1 MTNYLYMDIETIP
14 AQSNS
19 ARDYLARSAKVD
31 SRLKDP
37 AKIEAARADAEADAL
52 AKTSFDG
59 WFGHVIAIAVAR
71 DDGEIITSCAR
82 TLDEEANLIRGLFA
96 GLDVYHRPTIVGHN
110 VAGFDVPFLT
120 RRAVSLGIPL
130 PPSVCWPR
138 DPKPWDRQIN
148 DTMTMAAGVKDRIGL
163 DRLCNAL
170 GIAGKDGFD
179 GSQVAEA
186 WARGEYDRIAAYCG
200 DDVSRVRSVHQ
211 RFTQVGWAA

>member
-1 MTNYLYMDIETIP
+1 MTKYLYLDIETIP

-37 AKIEAARADAEADAL
+37 AKIEAARADAQADAV

-59 WFGHVIAIAVAR
+59 WFGHVVCIAAAK
-71 DDGEIITSCAR
+71 DDGEIIVSCIKS
-82 TLDEEANLIRGLFA
+82 LDDESALIRAIFS
-96 GLDVYHRPTIVGHN
+96 GLDQYHRPTLVGHN
-110 VAGFDVPFLT
+110 IAGFDVPFLT
-120 RRAVSLGIPL
+120 RRAVSLGIQM

-148 DTMTMAAGVKDRIGL
+148 DTMVMAAGVKDRIGL

-170 GIAGKDGFD
+170 GIDGKDGFD

-186 WARGEYDRIAAYCG
+186 WARGECDRIAEYCA
-200 DDVSRVRSVHQ
+200 DDVSRVRSIHQ
-211 RFTQVGWAA
+211 RFMQAGWDA